1 MTTKKR
7 KKKKEY
13 TFLNQ
18 RFLSHF
24 FWNSFEMLFHYSE
37 LLKILPH
44 LIKTESTDF
53 SFVIIKVPRP
63 Y

>member
-1 MTTKKR
+1 MTTKK
-7 KKKKEY
+7 KEKRIY
-13 TFLNQ
+13 VPQSTF
-18 RFLSHF
+18 FKSF